1 VTKPKLQDMQSAV
14 LKAFVEQREEFMQ
27 QLIKLRTSHHENAKS
42 LRLTH
47 SRGARI
53 ADGAAADCSD
63 IIHAV
68 EMGKPDFVLH
78 VIGLGT
84 GMKVQAFHAAAIAL
98 GLSKDEMRE
107 IVEKE

>member
-14 LKAFVEQREEFMQ
+14 LKAFVEVREPFML
-27 QLIKLRTSHHENAKS
+27 QLINMRNSHHENAKS